1 MSVVLALAAAQ
12 PGETQKHSGR
22 RRRHAHTSSSHRTLA
37 AHHPRALYR
46 PCSREFELLPA
57 HPVPARLPAAER
69 DRSMQ
74 WCGYALMHAR
84 TLLRTRVPTDARL
97 PHNTY
102 RTYCTVRGRPA
113 RSRAL
118 GRSALGRTATRA
130 ARHTPAVG
138 RTCRRRRPLPTA
150 CASLASRA
158 RCRPT
163 RPNRGT
169 LLSAPQRRQVLP
181 GLDVQPAIRPA
192 ELLKP
197 QATPV
202 VRRSLPLGVS
212 AGFKRQVLAMGAWQ
226 YVSCHARQR

>member
-1 MSVVLALAAAQ
+1 VSLSCCRHIRCPPA
-12 PGETQKHSGR
+12 R
-22 RRRHAHTSSSHRTLA
+22 RR
-37 AHHPRALYR
+37 
-46 PCSREFELLPA
+46 
-57 HPVPARLPAAER
+57 ER
-69 DRSMQ
+69 SVDAVVRI
-74 WCGYALMHAR
+74 CIDAR
-84 TLLRTRVPTDARL
+84 THATTHTGTNRCTLTAQHVPYIVYRTRPTCSITCVGTVGAWSNSDESCA
-97 PHNTY
+97 TY
-102 RTYCTVRGRPA
+102 SCGRTYLP
-113 RSRAL
+113 
-118 GRSALGRTATRA
+118 
-130 ARHTPAVG
+130 TPP
-138 RTCRRRRPLPTA
+138 TPTA

-163 RPNRGT
+163 RPNRET

-181 GLDVQPAIRPA
+181 GLDVQPSIRPA

>member
-1 MSVVLALAAAQ
+1 MCAR
-12 PGETQKHSGR
+12 ETQKHSGHRHRR

-37 AHHPRALYR
+37 AHHPGALYR

-74 WCGYALMHAR
+74 WCGYALMQAR
-84 TLLRTRVPTDARL
+84 TRLRTRVPTYARL
-97 PHNTY
+97 PTAQHVPYILY
-102 RTYCTVRGRPA
+102 RTRPTCSITCVGTVGA
-113 RSRAL
+113 WSNSDESCATY
-118 GRSALGRTATRA
+118 SCGRTYLP
-130 ARHTPAVG
+130 TPP
-138 RTCRRRRPLPTA
+138 TPTA

-181 GLDVQPAIRPA
+181 GLDVQPSIRPA

-202 VRRSLPLGVS
+202 VRRSLPLGVP